1 MSKKTL
7 FIAITLLSNALF
19 SCGGEKEKDMQKPE
33 IQIIAPQNCMEVRGG
48 ESFTFTALFSDNVE
62 LGSYNLEIHHNFDHH
77 SHSTD
82 NEDCEQETAKMPV
95 NAWVFNQNYA
105 LPAGNKTFEASVVI
119 DVPTDIDGGDYHFM
133 VRLTDRSGWQ
143 QIAAKSIKIR
153 K

>member
-1 MSKKTL
+1 MK
-7 FIAITLLSNALF
+7 IELLLTALILALF
-19 SCGGEKEKDMQKPE
+19 SCGGSEDKDMQKPE
-33 IQIIAPQNCMEVRGG
+33 IQIVSPQNCAELQRG
-48 ESFTFTALFSDNVE
+48 ESFTFTAHFADNAE

-82 NEDCEQETAKMPV
+82 SEDCEPDTTKTPV

-105 LPAGNKTFEASVVI
+105 IPAGSHTFDASVEI
-119 DVPTDIDGGDYHFM
+119 AIPTDIDEGDYHFM
-133 VRLTDRSGWQ
+133 VRLTDKSGWQ